1 MTATALLWPWRLLS
15 QLGMRRS
22 QLLLLAVLS
31 SVVALL
37 MLVPVLYLLQ
47 VFDRVMV
54 SYNLLTLV
62 FVSLIALYLLVLMAF
77 FDCMRTRLLQWVVA
91 RFDTLRAEHIFSQLA
106 QRFLNPATS
115 SRSQVSQAFAD
126 LQETRQFLVSPLIL
140 AWFDAPLGIIFCIA
154 VFLLHPLL
162 GYLALG
168 FIAVQLLYALFA
180 HSVLARA
187 GQGQEG
193 QEPVHQQ
200 EAHFLAP
207 RLAALDT
214 THTLGMRPQLLAQ
227 WSALREQDNQSALRT
242 QHTSHTLA
250 SISKGLRYLQQGLV
264 LGAAAWLVIQGELSL
279 GSMIAANVLV
289 MRVLAPIDQLTAGY
303 KTMASFHAAAQRLL
317 GSASATAPIPTTA
330 LRTAASSTPGWHWQ
344 GLTVGIGSR
353 PLLKPVSHHAAPGSL
368 TLLQGPSGVG
378 KTLLIKGAL
387 GLLPPGWL
395 HGAVHWVHPAQQ
407 LPQPKPGT
415 GLSVGYLSQEVDL
428 FTGTIAQNIARM
440 GEPQS
445 DLVLQAATAAGLH
458 SLIVQLP
465 LGYQTPA
472 GHAGQ
477 QLPGGIRQRV
487 GLARALYG
495 SPQLL
500 VLDEPDANLDD
511 LGLTA
516 LEQALQHAQQQGS
529 TIVLISHRP
538 AWVRA
543 ASTVL
548 TLTPP

>member
-77 FDCMRTRLLQWVVA
+77 FDSMRTRLLQWVVA
-91 RFDTLRAEHIFSQLA
+91 RFDTLRVEHIFSQLA

-140 AWFDAPLGIIFCIA
+140 AWFDAPLGIIFCVA
-154 VFLLHPLL
+154 VFLLHPFL

-180 HSVLARA
+180 HSVLART

-193 QEPVHQQ
+193 QAPVHQQ

-227 WSALREQDNQSALRT
+227 WSALREQDNQSALQT
-242 QHTSHTLA
+242 QLTSHTL
-250 SISKGLRYLQQGLV
+250 SSFSKGLRYLQQGLV

-317 GSASATAPIPTTA
+317 GTTNAPAPNPATA
-330 LRTAASSTPGWHWQ
+330 LRTAAPSTPGWHWQ
-344 GLTVGIGSR
+344 GLTVSIGSR
-353 PLLKPVSHHAAPGSL
+353 PLFKPVSHHAVPGSL

-387 GLLPPGWL
+387 GLLPSGWL
-395 HGAVHWVHPAQQ
+395 HGTVHWVHPAQ
-407 LPQPKPGT
+407 PQPGT
-415 GLSVGYLSQEVDL
+415 GPSVGYLSQEVDL
-428 FTGTIAQNIARM
+428 FSGTIAQNIARM

-465 LGYQTPA
+465 LGYQTPV

-529 TIVLISHRP
+529 AIVLISHRP
-538 AWVRA
+538 AWIRM